1 MAELI
6 RTQGFRTQ
14 VQNVPGAATP
24 SVSFGQ
30 RRPEI
35 AFQAQANYQNNIAQA
50 IDRMSNTLFGL
61 SEAFGQEAGQQ
72 YVAENRVTQQQLKD
86 MVAGKV
92 DPDLVSGSPMNVFSA
107 AVRKARAIEVSGH
120 VLAEGRRLATD
131 LMIQAEQ
138 GQVDTQTASSN
149 LTSFM
154 DNAGSSLAQIDPD
167 ASLRFR
173 ANMATIGSAVIDKV
187 AQVELARRQATNR
200 AKMDLSY
207 QDTLKGINA
216 YLTQEDPNIDVF
228 QVISAIEEAFY
239 NEAGLMI
246 SPEAANGYR
255 AEFRRDIDNL
265 MISAV
270 NRELIDPKYMA
281 NTADTFR
288 RIATGDLDKVRQVTG
303 YLMTNRPEAMTAI
316 ASNFRSM
323 ISDNINLQNQQE
335 ITRKR
340 ENEVATNNG
349 MIEYFAPGTP
359 APRKREIVLDLARR
373 GALTIPQMEQY
384 LDQSRKEGDPYAFAD
399 IKTRVIN
406 GEITTPQQLRA
417 ATDRAGMNGTQ
428 YTSLNDVLLQGYSK
442 QRADAERLRRKI
454 AGVPDVSSTFATKDQ
469 QHLID
474 KDLELN
480 RRIDKAADDFRQK
493 NPDSLVPWESITLRV
508 VDQYNKSVGADA
520 QKQKATKELE
530 GFVLDEL
537 RAKKKVKEGFVIDNN
552 TSIDDLISRGI
563 LSNPNDIEYV
573 RKRIEIL
580 RRVQATPEVEVQQ

>member
-1 MAELI
+1 
-6 RTQGFRTQ
+6 
-14 VQNVPGAATP
+14 
-24 SVSFGQ
+24 
-30 RRPEI
+30 
-35 AFQAQANYQNNIAQA
+35 
-50 IDRMSNTLFGL
+50 
-61 SEAFGQEAGQQ
+61 
-72 YVAENRVTQQQLKD
+72 
-86 MVAGKV
+86 
-92 DPDLVSGSPMNVFSA
+92 
-107 AVRKARAIEVSGH
+107 
-120 VLAEGRRLATD
+120 
-131 LMIQAEQ
+131 
-138 GQVDTQTASSN
+138 
-149 LTSFM
+149 
-154 DNAGSSLAQIDPD
+154 
-167 ASLRFR
+167 
-173 ANMATIGSAVIDKV
+173 
-187 AQVELARRQATNR
+187 
-200 AKMDLSY
+200 
-207 QDTLKGINA
+207 
-216 YLTQEDPNIDVF
+216 
-228 QVISAIEEAFY
+228 
-239 NEAGLMI
+239 
-246 SPEAANGYR
+246 
-255 AEFRRDIDNL
+255 
-265 MISAV
+265 
-270 NRELIDPKYMA
+270 MA

-303 YLMTNRPEAMTAI
+303 YLMTNKPEAMTAI

-359 APRKREIVLDLARR
+359 AQRKREIVLDLAGR
-373 GALTIPQMEQY
+373 GALTIAQMEQY
-384 LDQSRKEGDPYAFAD
+384 LDPSRKEGDSYAFAD

-442 QRADAERLRRKI
+442 QRAEAERLRRKI

-474 KDLELN
+474 KDLELS

-493 NPDSLVPWESITLRV
+493 NPDSLVPWDSITLQV

-520 QKQKATKELE
+520 QKKKATKELE

-563 LSNPNDIEYV
+563 LSNSNDIEYV

-580 RRVQATPEVEVQQ
+580 RRVQATSEVEVQQ